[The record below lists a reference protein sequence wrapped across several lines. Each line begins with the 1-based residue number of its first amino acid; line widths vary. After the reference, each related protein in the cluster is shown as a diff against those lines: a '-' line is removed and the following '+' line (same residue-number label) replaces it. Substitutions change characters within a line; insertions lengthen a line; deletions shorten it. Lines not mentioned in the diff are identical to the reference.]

1 MHIEI
6 EFLLI
11 RHGKSVGNIERRM
24 QGRDDSPL
32 SDVGEKQ
39 AMLLKEKLKNVCVD
53 AIYYSPLKR
62 TKSTAEI
69 IFKDKGV
76 PLISENGLLERDFG
90 KLDGLTLE
98 EVKKINPRAEAI
110 YMGEPVDLPGL
121 GVETIPEL
129 RERSFAF
136 IEKIAKQKTGKRI
149 ALVTHMFWIKSL
161 LSKLLGIPYEGM
173 KNYGIYNTSVT
184 TLKASLINEKIK
196 FTVVGTG
203 DDSHLKD
210 FIVVRH
216 GETEWNAL
224 NKVQGQA
231 DNPLNCKGIKQA
243 EQLAM
248 QLKDKKI
255 DAIYC
260 SDLQRCVKVAK
271 EINKY
276 HNVELIESSLL
287 REMDAGQFQG
297 FTKKEISKKFSKL
310 TERNERNPFN
320 FKRPEGESYSEVQER
335 VKKFLKN
342 HCTKGTSLIVAHQ
355 GVNRV
360 LIGYLTDMDNEKMT
374 KVKAPHDIIYYID
387 SDKRKVS
394 YVKNNKTM
402 KGYLKRD

>member
-1 MHIEI
+1 M
-6 EFLLI
+6 
-11 RHGKSVGNIERRM
+11 
-24 QGRDDSPL
+24 
-32 SDVGEKQ
+32 
-39 AMLLKEKLKNVCVD
+39 
-53 AIYYSPLKR
+53 
-62 TKSTAEI
+62 
-69 IFKDKGV
+69 
-76 PLISENGLLERDFG
+76 
-90 KLDGLTLE
+90 
-98 EVKKINPRAEAI
+98 
-110 YMGEPVDLPGL
+110 
-121 GVETIPEL
+121 
-129 RERSFAF
+129 
-136 IEKIAKQKTGKRI
+136 
-149 ALVTHMFWIKSL
+149 
-161 LSKLLGIPYEGM
+161 
-173 KNYGIYNTSVT
+173 
-184 TLKASLINEKIK
+184 
-196 FTVVGTG
+196 
-203 DDSHLKD
+203 
-210 FIVVRH
+210 
-216 GETEWNAL
+216 
-224 NKVQGQA
+224 
-231 DNPLNCKGIKQA
+231 
-243 EQLAM
+243 
-248 QLKDKKI
+248 
-255 DAIYC
+255 
-260 SDLQRCVKVAK
+260 QRCVKVAK